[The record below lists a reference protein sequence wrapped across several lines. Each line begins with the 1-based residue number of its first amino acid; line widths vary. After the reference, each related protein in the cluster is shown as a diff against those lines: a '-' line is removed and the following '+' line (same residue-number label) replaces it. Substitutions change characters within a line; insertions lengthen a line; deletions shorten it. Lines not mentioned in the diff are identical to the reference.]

1 MALVGA
7 ATLTPSPHI
16 PTLPGRKPRGWAT
29 TGLGV
34 CCCGWQREEYT
45 GQTKAAM
52 SVVPSEVMRDEASHL
67 SLGTSGCRGFQE
79 RAG

>member
-7 ATLTPSPHI
+7 AMPTPSPHI

-29 TGLGV
+29 TGPGV
-34 CCCGWQREEYT
+34 CCCGWGWEGST

-52 SVVPSEVMRDEASHL
+52 SVVPSEVMRDEASHP
-67 SLGTSGCRGFQE
+67 SLGTAGCRGFQE
-79 RAG
+79 